1 MFLEKK
7 IFMSYTLGKNYFNHN
22 SGRKWYPC
30 SLPDTCLAD
39 INYLILKFWYF
50 YFTYS
55 LFKCFR
61 IFWLSEIGCHTQI
74 YSLSHTKLLFNN
86 HKLVADQYYPYII
99 YCNCSKSRH
108 FFPLFNPLRA
118 EHIFP
123 TTKDVVYT
131 SLMPSKCMY
140 SGCAQGTE
148 RTYIYVLATQRVKW
162 SW

>member
-1 MFLEKK
+1 
-7 IFMSYTLGKNYFNHN
+7 MSYTLGKNYFNHN

-61 IFWLSEIGCHTQI
+61 IFWLSKIGCHTQI
-74 YSLSHTKLLFNN
+74 YIQNHIQNYYLIIINSLRSN
-86 HKLVADQYYPYII
+86 II
-99 YCNCSKSRH
+99 HIWYTVTAQKAGIL
-108 FFPLFNPLRA
+108 PLFNPLRV
-118 EHIFP
+118 EQIFP
-123 TTKDVVYT
+123 KTKDVVYT
-131 SLMPSKCMY
+131 SLMHSKCMY

-148 RTYIYVLATQRVKW
+148 RTYICVLATQRVKW
-162 SW
+162 TW